1 MANNQLKQQKV
12 EKNNPVVWIADWNGS
27 NKGLESIKN
36 ADLSAAVIR
45 QLGLPTANLFLDNF
59 INYKEGVILCMNQAG
74 VLNKFFD
81 TGAGT
86 IRGGIYT
93 GIASSIIFKCVR
105 MPGEFKDQK
114 NILSSA
120 YAYGEKLILGV
131 TFEDPNSLIGNQTSQ
146 TSQTP
151 QIVQIP
157 NGAQASASNVKGGRR
172 MITVYRDLNI
182 KGRCL
187 KGSGASTGSSI
198 GVWS

>member
-12 EKNNPVVWIADWNGS
+12 ERNNPVVWIADWNGS
-27 NKGLESIKN
+27 NKGLGSVQN
-36 ADLSAAVIR
+36 QYLSAAVIR
-45 QLGLPTANLFLDNF
+45 QLGVPTSNLFLDNF
-59 INYKEGVILCMNQAG
+59 INYTEGVILCMNQAG
-74 VLNKFFD
+74 VLNKFFA

-105 MPGEFKDQK
+105 MPGEFKNQK

-131 TFEDPNSLIGNQTSQ
+131 TFEDQNSLVGNQTSQ
-146 TSQTP
+146 VP
-151 QIVQIP
+151 K
-157 NGAQASASNVKGGRR
+157 GAVASTSNVTGGKR
-172 MITVYRDLNI
+172 MITVYRDTNI

>member
-12 EKNNPVVWIADWNGS
+12 EKNNPVVWIADWDGS
-27 NKGLESIKN
+27 NKGLGSIKN

-59 INYKEGVILCMNQAG
+59 INYKEGVILGMNQAG
-74 VLNKFFD
+74 VLNKFFA

-105 MPGEFKDQK
+105 MPGEFKNQK

-131 TFEDPNSLIGNQTSQ
+131 TFEDQNSLVGNQTSQ
-146 TSQTP
+146 VP
-151 QIVQIP
+151 K
-157 NGAQASASNVKGGRR
+157 GAVASTSNVTGGKR
-172 MITVYRDLNI
+172 MITVYRDTNI

>member
-27 NKGLESIKN
+27 NKGLGSVKN
-36 ADLSAAVIR
+36 EYLSAAVIR

-59 INYKEGVILCMNQAG
+59 INYKEGVILGMNQAG
-74 VLNKFFD
+74 VLNKFFERR
-81 TGAGT
+81 TGITAAG
-86 IRGGIYT
+86 IFV
-93 GIASSIIFKCVR
+93 GIASSIVFKCVR

-114 NILSSA
+114 NILSSP

-131 TFEDPNSLIGNQTSQ
+131 TFEDPNSFLLKEDK
-146 TSQTP
+146 TP
-151 QIVQIP
+151 QIPPQIP
-157 NGAQASASNVKGGRR
+157 NGAAASVSNVTGGRR

-187 KGSGASTGSSI
+187 KGSGASTGNSI